1 MIEFL
6 IACSPVITLPG
17 MYGPPA
23 GLRTNCG
30 PGDIELVERVEERKE
45 SKVRIPT
52 RHLNIID
59 WKINL

>member
-6 IACSPVITLPG
+6 IACSPAIPVPG
-17 MYGPPA
+17 MFSRPV
-23 GLRTNCG
+23 TNCG
-30 PGDIELVERVEERKE
+30 PGDIELVESVEERKK
-45 SKVRIPT
+45 SRVRIPT